1 MRDDANGVLYATRGC
16 AADEDQTTFAPRYS
30 ELTAQALLF
39 RYTPIAVPSRLVR
52 RPSRPADVDP
62 MAPPLDGRPSAS
74 PSQRDSCRA
83 RRNRDGE
90 PNPVSGP
97 CQRVRGRVRFQRAVA
112 DQVAAPDPALRRPV
126 LPLAGVLRGDRDR
139 VLRDSVHRAL
149 SEVAV
154 RLQRRRA
161 ALDLA
166 GALLRLLGAG
176 HRPLS
181 AIHPRRRARLTGTP
195 GRGLPPA
202 AVPRTRAGEVVAAG
216 HPAPADRVALRRRR
230 ALDQQPGDLRQ
241 RRARSL
247 GGGCRPGLVAGVFLR
262 DRAAVHRPVP
272 PAAVRLH
279 RGHGPLGRTG
289 GRLRR
294 ADDRSVPAVPPGP
307 GGHRPRIGA
316 GAPDPA
322 TAGRDAG
329 RRPVRAAATG
339 DRPPRR
345 GGAAPPGGGRP
356 PPPPPPRAG
365 RPAPPP
371 RAPPPRAPPPAGEA
385 GARSTAGTGGGFH
398 GEP

>member
-112 DQVAAPDPALRRPV
+112 DQVAAADPALHRAV

-139 VLRDSVHRAL
+139 LLRDPVHRAL
-149 SEVAV
+149 SEVTV
-154 RLQRRRA
+154 RLQRRRD
-161 ALDLA
+161 ALALE
-166 GALLRLLGAG
+166 GALLRLLGVG
-176 HRPLS
+176 HRPLP
-181 AIHPRRRARLTGTP
+181 AVRPRRRARLPGTP
-195 GRGLPPA
+195 GRGLPRA
-202 AVPRTRAGEVVAAG
+202 ALPRSGAGEVVAAG

-241 RRARSL
+241 RRGPSP
-247 GGGCRPGLVAGVFLR
+247 GGRGRPGLPAGVHLR
-262 DRAAVHRPVP
+262 GRAAVY
-272 PAAVRLH
+272 
-279 RGHGPLGRTG
+279 
-289 GRLRR
+289 
-294 ADDRSVPAVPPGP
+294 
-307 GGHRPRIGA
+307 
-316 GAPDPA
+316 
-322 TAGRDAG
+322 
-329 RRPVRAAATG
+329 
-339 DRPPRR
+339 
-345 GGAAPPGGGRP
+345 P
-356 PPPPPPRAG
+356 PPPPPP
-365 RPAPPP
+365 PPLP
-371 RAPPPRAPPPAGEA
+371 RR
-385 GARSTAGTGGGFH
+385 H
-398 GEP
+398 GP